1 MDFLLFHEVAQGA
14 LEGGF
19 AQAEF
24 GFDDG
29 RRRLIAIRHLALA
42 LLEEVQDAFGI
53 GIDGIFLGLAQG
65 DVDAAVFAQVS
76 DAAFDHLADEDR
88 PVELTAVQEGDP
100 PFAGHEVSPL
110 VGHIV
115 DRPFDP
121 VANFSIRRCS
131 RRPAHFVFHFHG
143 DGQAMG
149 FVFIELDPDVFP
161 FFRPAFHFGKGHE
174 DAPFRADIDEG
185 TETRRIDDRRIA
197 DLADF
202 DLRKAHGSRQ
212 AA

>member
-1 MDFLLFHEVAQGA
+1 MDFLFFHEVAQGA

-29 RRRLIAIRHLALA
+29 RCRLVAIGHLALA
-42 LLEEVQDAFGI
+42 LLEEVQDTFGI

-65 DVDAAVFAQVS
+65 DVNAAVFAQVG
-76 DAAFDHLADEDR
+76 DAAFDHLADEDG
-88 PVELTAVQEGDP
+88 PVEFAAVQEGDP
-100 PFAGHEVSPL
+100 AFAGHEVCSL
-110 VGHIV
+110 VGHVV

-121 VANFSIRRCS
+121 VADFGVRRRPRS
-131 RRPAHFVFHFHG
+131 PAHFVFHFHR
-143 DGQAMG
+143 DGQTVG
-149 FVFIELDPDVFP
+149 LVFIELDPDVFP
-161 FFRPAFHFGKGHE
+161 FLGAAFHFGKGHE
-174 DAPFRADIDEG
+174 DAPFRADVDEG
-185 TETRRIDDRRIA
+185 TEARRIDDRRIA

-202 DLRKAHGSRQ
+202 DLRQAHRGRQ